1 MKIFDLHSDLFTD
14 IAFRRARGET
24 NVFDRI
30 HYPALKKGGVSS
42 IVCVY
47 WTEPIF
53 SDNPLERFRELVMH
67 VETDLQE
74 SQHAVIQPLNGI
86 LDEPTPDDRIKIYLG
101 IEGISFLEE
110 WMTESGN
117 GTIDTAFEYIEE
129 KSIQHIIMVWNEQ
142 NAFASGTGA
151 TSITRDRGVT
161 AAGRDL
167 LSNAEKSGFV
177 IDVSHLDE
185 PSFWDVIRHTDS
197 QVIASHSNAR
207 AVCDHERNL
216 TDDQI
221 RIIAERNG
229 VIGLNAYGE
238 FVDEQHPNVDRF
250 IDHIDYIVS
259 IAGIDHV
266 AFGFDFLDYLSDY
279 SLGDGLDVLTEG
291 LEDVTKVP
299 ALLEQMKQ
307 RGYTQSEIEAIS
319 HKNAERFMTHLL
331 TERRCNR

>member
-53 SDNPLERFRELVMH
+53 SDKPLERFRELIMH
-67 VETDLQE
+67 VETDLLE
-74 SQHAVIQPLNGI
+74 SEHAVVQPLNGI
-86 LDEPTPDDRIKIYLG
+86 HGELNPDDRIRIYLG
-101 IEGISFLEE
+101 IEGLSFLDQ
-110 WMTESGN
+110 WLTESEN
-117 GTIDTAFEYIEE
+117 ETIDTTFEYIEE
-129 KSIQHIIMVWNEQ
+129 KNIQHIIMVWNEQ

-151 TSITRDRGVT
+151 SSVTRKRGVT
-161 AAGRDL
+161 ALGRRL
-167 LSNAEKSGFV
+167 LTKSEMSGFI

-197 QVIASHSNAR
+197 PIIASHSNAR

-250 IDHIDYIVS
+250 IDHIDHIVS

-266 AFGFDFLDYLSDY
+266 AFGFDFLDYLSDH
-279 SLGDGLDVLTEG
+279 SLGDDLDVLTEG

-307 RGYTQSEIEAIS
+307 RGYSQSGIEAIS
-319 HKNAERFMTHLL
+319 HKNAERFMTHLT
-331 TERRCNR
+331 TERRRNG